1 MRDYVDYA
9 YYVSLG
15 LSLGLFFWDAS
26 VTHVSVLRYFFMYI
40 RQFRGMPYEL

>member
-15 LSLGLFFWDAS
+15 LSAGEDAS
-26 VTHVSVLRYFFMYI
+26 VTHVSVLLYFFMYI